1 VPPAVKVV
9 VPAKPDYVRVLRAVS
24 ASLAARIDFTYD
36 RIQDLQLAVTEACA
50 TLLNL
55 PSAADVMVM
64 RVSELDGRVSV
75 TVCTNATSTWPPPD
89 VEETLAWRVLS
100 GLTDQAAFEM
110 VEDGPA
116 VRIEFGGGPR

>member
-1 VPPAVKVV
+1 VPPAVRVV
-9 VPAKPDYVRVLRAVS
+9 VPAQPDYVRVLRAVS

-55 PSAADVMVM
+55 ASPADIMVM
-64 RVSELDGRVSV
+64 RVSERDGRVSV
-75 TVCTNATSTWPPPD
+75 TVCTNATATWPPPG

-100 GLTDQAAFEM
+100 GLTDEAAFEM
-110 VEDGPA
+110 SEDGPA
-116 VRIEFGGGPR
+116 VRIEFDGGPR